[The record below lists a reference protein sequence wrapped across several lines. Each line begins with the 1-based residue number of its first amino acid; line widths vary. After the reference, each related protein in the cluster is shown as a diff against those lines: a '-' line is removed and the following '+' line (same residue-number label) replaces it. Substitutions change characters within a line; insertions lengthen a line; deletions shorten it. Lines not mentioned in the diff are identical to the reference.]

1 MAKAKTRRQKRLARQ
16 RRTVALCVGLGAAV
30 IACGYGALCVR
41 ANAETLLPN
50 TYVLGANLGG
60 MTRAEAESAIREQV
74 LLDYA
79 DKTLT
84 VAVGEETVALPVSG
98 FVQVDSALAVNRA
111 FSEGRPGSFLS
122 GGAAY
127 LKALTGG
134 TVVDAGDAV
143 EFTDLDGVF
152 AELSQA
158 ITATDQAATP
168 TTYQLTDTQIV
179 FTKGISGWAVDE
191 EQLKAEVLSALE
203 TGDFGTVIECPLTVT
218 APEDFD
224 LQGAYQEIYTEPMN
238 ASCNADGSIAGSVQ
252 GVSFDTE
259 VARVRLDAAQE
270 GDQVAI
276 DLTLTDP
283 EITTEQLNALLFRDL
298 LGTASSTVGGSSSRR
313 SNVAK
318 VAEYVTGTILNPGE
332 TFSYNG
338 VVGERTTARG
348 FQEAPSYVSG
358 QTVNTVGGGVCQGS
372 STIYLAALRANMEIV
387 ERHSHSY
394 ICSYMP
400 YGQDA
405 TVSYGSLD
413 FQFRNDTEY
422 PVKIIMSYGDSKL
435 TVSIYGTNLT
445 GNYVEITN
453 KVNSTTEYQTVYENT
468 TALPA
473 GETETKT
480 TGYNGMSVTVYR
492 NLYDANGNLLS
503 SVVENNTTYRVRDKV
518 VLVGVAQPETPAP
531 SETPGTS
538 ESPAVSE
545 TPAASESPSASPS
558 EEEPAAEENPGSE

>member
-518 VLVGVAQPETPAP
+518 VLVGVAQPETPTP